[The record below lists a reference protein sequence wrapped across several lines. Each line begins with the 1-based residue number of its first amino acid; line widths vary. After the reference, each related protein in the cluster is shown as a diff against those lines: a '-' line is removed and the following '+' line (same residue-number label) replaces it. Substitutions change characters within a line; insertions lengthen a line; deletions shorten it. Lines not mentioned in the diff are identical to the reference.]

1 MTDTQLHVRAMQ
13 SFIVRNRNRK
23 KVAKL
28 AGVHEHTVSRFVHKH
43 GAIALS
49 TFIKIEKAI
58 IKIKENPWFVDQ
70 KKEPPKGLLLRKQHL
85 EEFHV

>member
-1 MTDTQLHVRAMQ
+1 MTETELHIRDMQ
-13 SFIVRNRNRK
+13 SFIIRNKNRK

-49 TFIKIEKAI
+49 TFIKIEKSI
-58 IKIKENPWFVDQ
+58 IKIKEKVIIKIFFIIFLKFQPQ
-70 KKEPPKGLLLRKQHL
+70 
-85 EEFHV
+85 

>member
-1 MTDTQLHVRAMQ
+1 MTETELHIRDMQ
-13 SFIVRNRNRK
+13 SFIIRNKNRK

-49 TFIKIEKAI
+49 TFIKIEKSI

-70 KKEPPKGLLLRKQHL
+70 KKQPPKGLSISK
-85 EEFHV
+85 